1 MIKKAL
7 DFLRESR
14 AELARVTWPTREA
27 IIGGTAAVILVSA
40 IFVAFMWVID
50 LLVSRGL
57 SLLMK

>member
-1 MIKKAL
+1 MIKKAV

-14 AELARVTWPTREA
+14 AELERVTWPTREA